1 MVFDVLDNQCMQ
13 VVSIVSRV
21 TVISFMASEI
31 DRLESSTLQML
42 IDSIDQVVDVGYQ
55 FGLVCSIHRCLTD
68 DGIVFRLNVI
78 GIHVELCLPTFSGRF
93 TCSIRDDIE
102 RGSVPT
108 GLTPLT
114 FPVPIFSST
123 TIFKRTTLMPRLSL

>member
-1 MVFDVLDNQCMQ
+1 MQ

-55 FGLVCSIHRCLTD
+55 FGLVCSIHRCL
-68 DGIVFRLNVI
+68 R
-78 GIHVELCLPTFSGRF
+78 
-93 TCSIRDDIE
+93 
-102 RGSVPT
+102 
-108 GLTPLT
+108 
-114 FPVPIFSST
+114 
-123 TIFKRTTLMPRLSL
+123 

>member
-1 MVFDVLDNQCMQ
+1 MVSSMFLIINVCRLFLLFP
-13 VVSIVSRV
+13 RV

-68 DGIVFRLNVI
+68 DVSYFV
-78 GIHVELCLPTFSGRF
+78 
-93 TCSIRDDIE
+93 
-102 RGSVPT
+102 
-108 GLTPLT
+108 
-114 FPVPIFSST
+114 
-123 TIFKRTTLMPRLSL
+123 

>member
-78 GIHVELCLPTFSGRF
+78 GIHVELCLAQYFHEKIYLLNQRRYRKRF
-93 TCSIRDDIE
+93 RTDRVDSVDFPRSYFFIYDD
-102 RGSVPT
+102 
-108 GLTPLT
+108 
-114 FPVPIFSST
+114 F
-123 TIFKRTTLMPRLSL
+123 

>member
-1 MVFDVLDNQCMQ
+1 MQ

-78 GIHVELCLPTFSGRF
+78 GIHVELCLPSTFMRRF

-102 RGSVPT
+102 EVPVPT
-108 GLTPLT
+108 GLSVD
-114 FPVPIFSST
+114 FPRSYFFIYDDF
-123 TIFKRTTLMPRLSL
+123 

>member
-1 MVFDVLDNQCMQ
+1 MQ

-78 GIHVELCLPTFSGRF
+78 GIHVELCLAQYFHEKIYLLNQR
-93 TCSIRDDIE
+93 RY
-102 RGSVPT
+102 RKGSVPT

-123 TIFKRTTLMPRLSL
+123 TIFKLHYFCSASLSDGVNDPI

>member
-55 FGLVCSIHRCLTD
+55 FGLVCIHTDALRCD
-68 DGIVFRLNVI
+68 SYFV
-78 GIHVELCLPTFSGRF
+78 
-93 TCSIRDDIE
+93 
-102 RGSVPT
+102 
-108 GLTPLT
+108 
-114 FPVPIFSST
+114 
-123 TIFKRTTLMPRLSL
+123 

>member
-1 MVFDVLDNQCMQ
+1 MQ

-68 DGIVFRLNVI
+68 DIVFRLNVI
-78 GIHVELCLPTFSGRF
+78 GIHVELCLAQFFMRRF

-114 FPVPIFSST
+114 FPVPIFHLRRFLAALLPCGS
-123 TIFKRTTLMPRLSL
+123 LSDGVNDPI